1 MSSPFIE
8 LIFSCLHED
17 MSVDCMS
24 PGSQRVIAMVN
35 NKGGVGKTTCTLNI
49 AAGLARKNR
58 RVLIVDIDPQAN
70 ASLVLL
76 GTKLFELSRS
86 VYDVLLEPDR
96 RVQEVIIQT
105 LIAGLDLAPSQT
117 TMANAELNL
126 APVRGRER
134 MLRRGMARGLED
146 YQYILIDCPP
156 SLGLLTINALLAA
169 GEVHIPIVMTY
180 LALEGVGQVMDAI
193 EAVKR
198 ELDHPTL
205 SITGVIPTFFDGR
218 TRLSREIL
226 RSIRDHFGEV
236 IFATSIRKNVK
247 LDEAQSHHQSIFEYD
262 PRSAGALEYES
273 LVEEV
278 MQRESTA
285 LGRESARQTP
295 R

>member
-1 MSSPFIE
+1 MYPI
-8 LIFSCLHED
+8 
-17 MSVDCMS
+17 
-24 PGSQRVIAMVN
+24 PQRVIAMVN

-49 AAGLARKNR
+49 TAGLARRSR
-58 RVLIVDIDPQAN
+58 RVLIVDLDPQAN

-76 GTKLFELSRS
+76 GAKLFELPRS

-96 RVQEVIIQT
+96 HIREIIVPT
-105 LIAGLDLAPSQT
+105 PITGLDLAPSQT
-117 TMANAELNL
+117 SLANAELNL
-126 APVRGRER
+126 ASVRGRER
-134 MLRRGMARGLED
+134 VLRRSMALGLGD
-146 YQYILIDCPP
+146 YHYILIDCPP

-169 GEVHIPIVMTY
+169 GEVHIPIAMTY

-226 RSIRDHFGEV
+226 QSIRDHFGEV
-236 IFATSIRKNVK
+236 VFATSIRKNVK
-247 LDEAQSHHQSIFEYD
+247 LDEAQSHHQSIFDYD

-278 MQRESTA
+278 IDRESTA
-285 LGRESARQTP
+285 LGRKPARKTP
-295 R
+295 G

>member
-1 MSSPFIE
+1 MNSRVGVNVTP
-8 LIFSCLHED
+8 
-17 MSVDCMS
+17 V
-24 PGSQRVIAMVN
+24 SQRVIAMVN
-35 NKGGVGKTTCTLNI
+35 NKGGVGKTTCALNI

-58 RVLIVDIDPQAN
+58 RVLIVDTDPQAN

-76 GTKLFELSRS
+76 GAKLFELPRS

-96 RVQEVIIQT
+96 HVREIVVST
-105 LIAGLDLAPSQT
+105 PIAGLDLAPSQT
-117 TMANAELNL
+117 SLANAELNL
-126 APVRGRER
+126 ASVRGRER
-134 MLRRGMARGLED
+134 VLRRGMAQGLGD

-169 GEVHIPIVMTY
+169 GEVHIPIAMTY

-226 RSIRDHFGEV
+226 HSIREHFGEV
-236 IFATSIRKNVK
+236 VFATSIRKNVK
-247 LDEAQSHHQSIFEYD
+247 LDEAQSHHQSIFDYD

-278 MQRESTA
+278 IRRESTA

-295 R
+295 G